1 MKRQMSLG
9 DFISALYDTV
19 DAAGASGAAS
29 QIVTAC
35 TLDVLLKQRKRIV
48 LAALCDAQET
58 QLH

>member
-19 DAAGASGAAS
+19 DAAGASTAAS

-48 LAALCDAQET
+48 LAALCDPAEAP
-58 QLH
+58 LH